1 MKLIENVPVFH
12 YGASANG
19 FIISEETVKKCLD
32 TFKGK
37 PIFIKDESDL
47 FNQNNT
53 IAGTI
58 NEITDIKEPFVY
70 GDIAIFNDENI
81 TKFFNYGI
89 RVEESHNED
98 GIKVIDKFTL
108 NDVSLY

>member
-1 MKLIENVPVFH
+1 MKIIENLPIFH

-19 FIISEETVKKCLD
+19 FVIPEETVRKCID
-32 TFKGK
+32 TFNKK
-37 PIFIKDESDL
+37 PIFIKDDTDL

-53 IAGTI
+53 VIGVV
-58 NEITDIKEPFVY
+58 NEVTDIKEPFVY

-81 TKFFNYGI
+81 ERFFNYEI
-89 RVEESHNED
+89 QIEESHYED
-98 GIKVIDKFTL
+98 GIKIIDKFTL

>member
-1 MKLIENVPVFH
+1 MKLIKNIPIFH

-19 FIISEETVKKCLD
+19 FVIPEETVRECID
-32 TFKGK
+32 TFNKK

-53 IAGTI
+53 IIGTI
-58 NEITDIKEPFVY
+58 NEVTNIKDPFVY
-70 GDIAIFNDENI
+70 GDVVIFNDKDVE
-81 TKFFNYGI
+81 KFFNYGI
-89 RVEESHNED
+89 QVKESHDEN
-98 GIKVIDKFTL
+98 GIKIIDKFIL

>member
-1 MKLIENVPVFH
+1 MKIIENVPIFH

-19 FIISEETVKKCLD
+19 FTIPEETVRKCID
-32 TFKGK
+32 TFNKK

-47 FNQNNT
+47 FNQINT
-53 IAGTI
+53 IIGTI

-70 GDIAIFNDENI
+70 GDIVVFNDKDIE
-81 TKFFNYGI
+81 KFFNYSI
-89 RVEESHNED
+89 RVEKSHNEN

-108 NDVSLY
+108 NNVSLY

>member
-1 MKLIENVPVFH
+1 MKLIKNVPVFH

-19 FIISEETVKKCLD
+19 FIIPEKTVKKCLD

-53 IAGTI
+53 IIGTI
-58 NEITDIKEPFVY
+58 NEVTNIKDPFVY
-70 GDIAIFNDENI
+70 GDVAIFNDENI

-89 RVEESHNED
+89 QVEESHDED